1 MRFGNQINQVG
12 VRFNAIYSLQ
22 GNQTKCKSKS
32 AKFVLLY
39 QTGSHVTTS
48 SQSASTVW
56 YNPHPLLVQ
65 LVLRQTPRA
74 HPFLVQLVP
83 RQNVRLH
90 PLQQRLALTVAAW
103 GADK

>member
-1 MRFGNQINQVG
+1 MRFIPSKEIRPNVLQISEI
-12 VRFNAIYSLQ
+12 RPFIPDY
-22 GNQTKCKSKS
+22 
-32 AKFVLLY
+32 
-39 QTGSHVTTS
+39 SHVTST

-83 RQNVRLH
+83 RQNVHLH
-90 PLQQRLALTVAAW
+90 PLQQRLALTVALR

>member
-1 MRFGNQINQVG
+1 MRFIPSKEIRPNVLQIGEN
-12 VRFNAIYSLQ
+12 RAFIPDY
-22 GNQTKCKSKS
+22 
-32 AKFVLLY
+32 
-39 QTGSHVTTS
+39 SHVTQI

-65 LVLRQTPRA
+65 LVLRQTPRP
-74 HPFLVQLVP
+74 HPLLVQLVP

-103 GADK
+103 GANK

>member
-1 MRFGNQINQVG
+1 MRFIP
-12 VRFNAIYSLQ
+12 
-22 GNQTKCKSKS
+22 SKEIRPN
-32 AKFVLLY
+32 VLEISEIRPFIPNC
-39 QTGSHVTTS
+39 SHVTTN

-65 LVLRQTPRA
+65 LVLRQMPRA

-83 RQNVRLH
+83 RQNERLH
-90 PLQQRLALTVAAW
+90 PLQYELALTVAAW